1 MIANIQIFI
10 GCIGLLL
17 SLYVLMTKKI
27 NTKSCFDTLLI
38 SLIGIHWMVVIIN
51 TSMDIS
57 SYSNLVL
64 HLFMLILYILVFYF
78 RYKKGKE
85 NELCTTLGEV

>member
-38 SLIGIHWMVVIIN
+38 SFIGLNWMFSTLN
-51 TSMDIS
+51 LGHTSIS
-57 SYSNLVL
+57 SLVL
-64 HLFMLILYILVFYF
+64 HSVLLCLYILIIYL
-78 RYKKGKE
+78 RYKGKE
-85 NELCTTLGEV
+85 NNICITLGLK